1 MELIDT
7 CWNVNLYNSINKE
20 AVIWE
25 LIDTCWNVN
34 LAATIIH
41 KPLKLELIDT
51 CWNVNSVCIAQAAL
65 ESGN

>member
-1 MELIDT
+1 MLECKYFRT
-7 CWNVNLYNSINKE
+7 KFVE
-20 AVIWE
+20 ALNIE